1 MKNDVILINKPMN
14 WTSFDVVKR
23 IRGLLKKK
31 YNLSKLKVGHAGT
44 LDPLASGLLII
55 CTGKKTR
62 EISTY
67 QNLKKKYFATIK
79 LGFCTETYDRESDEE
94 VMSDYKKVSTNKINE
109 LSQIFIG
116 KQTQIPP
123 KYSAVKIN
131 GKRAYEKARN
141 NEKFKL
147 NSRSIEIYSFVIKKI
162 YFPYID
168 FEVICSKGTYIRS
181 LAHDIGIFL
190 ECGAYL
196 YNLKRTAIGN
206 HDLDLALDL
215 ENFEI
220 NLDKI

>member
-62 EISTY
+62 DISKY

-162 YFPYID
+162 YFPYVD

-181 LAHDIGIFL
+181 LAHDIGVFL

>member
-1 MKNDVILINKPMN
+1 MKNDMILINKPMN

-23 IRGLLKKK
+23 IRGLIKKK

-62 EISTY
+62 EIPTY

-94 VMSDYKKVSTNKINE
+94 GMGDYTKVSTNKINE

-181 LAHDIGIFL
+181 LAHDIGVFL

-196 YNLKRTAIGN
+196 YNLKRTAIGS

>member
-62 EISTY
+62 DISKY

>member
-1 MKNDVILINKPMN
+1 MKNDVILINKPTN

-23 IRGLLKKK
+23 IRGLIKKK

-94 VMSDYKKVSTNKINE
+94 DVGDYTKISTNKINE
-109 LSQIFIG
+109 LSQVFIG

-168 FEVICSKGTYIRS
+168 LEVICSKGTYIRS
-181 LAHDIGIFL
+181 LAHDIGVFL

-196 YNLKRTAIGN
+196 YNLKRTAIGS
-206 HDLDLALDL
+206 HDLDLALNL